1 MTTFTKFLSVLCF
14 LGVSAS
20 SFANMFVDRSI
31 IEFVASEGRQQDLRV
46 SNRGNDQ
53 MYVQLEV
60 LDVQNPGTKSEQRV
74 ALSNLSDMTLL
85 VTPKQFVLPPMGER
99 AIRLVSLSEATDVER
114 IYRVNVT
121 PVLPPLAD
129 NDASVVRVVVA
140 YQLLVIVQPKDPRE
154 DLFFERRGD
163 VIYFENRGNSYVLL
177 SEGEQCDTSGCDD
190 LPTRRLY
197 AGNSWELPLNDAQAT
212 VSFRMNTFQGSRDVT
227 F

>member
-1 MTTFTKFLSVLCF
+1 
-14 LGVSAS
+14 
-20 SFANMFVDRSI
+20 MFVDRSI

-60 LDVQNPGTKSEQRV
+60 LDVQNPGTESEQRV
-74 ALSNLSDMTLL
+74 TLTNLSDMTLL
-85 VTPKQFVLPPMGER
+85 ATPKQFVLPAQGER
-99 AIRLVSLSEATDVER
+99 AVRLVSLSEASDVER

-121 PVLPPLAD
+121 PVLPQLAD

-140 YQLLVIVQPKDPRE
+140 YQLLVIVQPVNPRE
-154 DLFFERRGD
+154 DLFVERRGD
-163 VIYFENRGNSYVLL
+163 VLYFENRGNSYVLL
-177 SEGEQCDTSGCDD
+177 SEGEQCHAESCED

-197 AGNSWELPLNDAQAT
+197 AGNSWEIPLSDAQAA
-212 VSFRMNTFQGSRDVT
+212 VNFRMSTFQGSREVT